1 MISRNLRRHHRGKR
15 VCSKRMAPLHG
26 YANSSALAGLNLD
39 CRGPPSVTSS
49 PGGGALHGAVLLTGQ
64 MLR

>member
-1 MISRNLRRHHRGKR
+1 
-15 VCSKRMAPLHG
+15 MAPLHG

-39 CRGPPSVTSS
+39 CRDPPSVTSS

-64 MLR
+64 MLQ